1 MAKWDGMQP
10 ADLLLP
16 LLLNEGRVD
25 SSLLWPQTQLC
36 QCVEETAGNG
46 GVVKLENLMLAE
58 RRGRPSNSLPLPKVG
73 CPGDLLKVVA
83 RVNSFG

>member
-10 ADLLLP
+10 AGLLLP

-25 SSLLWPQTQLC
+25 SSLLWPQAQLC

-46 GVVKLENLMLAE
+46 GSGEVGELDAGGTEGASVQQSSTPE
-58 RRGRPSNSLPLPKVG
+58 GRMS
-73 CPGDLLKVVA
+73 
-83 RVNSFG
+83 R